1 MFILLKISEFKS
13 KHLKNHKIFQASFF
27 RTVKNS
33 NLKKLKKQN
42 FPSSK
47 FRIVIK
53 LKYRFGDVEII
64 PI

>member
-33 NLKKLKKQN
+33 NLKN
-42 FPSSK
+42 
-47 FRIVIK
+47 
-53 LKYRFGDVEII
+53 
-64 PI
+64 